1 MSSFAA
7 GKHAL
12 GICDRS
18 GFTYKLKD
26 LVFEVQDGKLTG
38 LRVGK
43 DMLDPDHPQNFLGR
57 YPVDDPQ
64 ALRGARPDSRTDS
77 SSNASANWNP
87 VGDRNSLQELYGF
100 STQTSLQASGQ
111 VGSVT
116 VSVS

>member
-7 GKHAL
+7 GKYAL

-26 LVFEVQDGKLTG
+26 LVFEVQDGKRTG

-64 ALRGARPDSRTDS
+64 ALLGASPDNRTDS

-87 VGDRNSLQELYGF
+87 VGDRNSLEPLYGF